1 MSFTSSTRQKKQFVD
16 INPVEKLNKVGSAVA
31 NYTKE
36 ETKTNMKKF
45 WEQLLG
51 VGEYGTGTPRGGDMT
66 AGEAIF
72 FKRQQQ
78 TEQLSQETKPAI
90 RAAYDHAGEILRVGE
105 TNKQETRELQYRL
118 NEIINELQRL
128 ATVSVILEKE
138 VIEATGQTI
147 VNPGKYHINFFEWL
161 LIEIQQ
167 ARMQV
172 EDAGAWLATVSSK
185 DGKKKDYWN
194 MYKKHGTKFGLSGE
208 RSVSTQT
215 A

>member
-1 MSFTSSTRQKKQFVD
+1 MSVKKSTGQKKQFVD
-16 INPVEKLNKVGSAVA
+16 INPVETLNKVGSAVA
-31 NYTKE
+31 SYTKE

-51 VGEYGTGTPRGGDMT
+51 VGEYSKTGSQQGGDMKE
-66 AGEAIF
+66 GEAIS
-72 FKRQQQ
+72 FKKQH
-78 TEQLSQETKPAI
+78 EQIQQETKPAL

-118 NEIINELQRL
+118 NEIIGELQRL
-128 ATVSVILEKE
+128 ATASVVLEKE

-147 VNPGKYHINFFEWL
+147 VNPGKYHLNFFEWL
-161 LIEIQQ
+161 LIEIRQ
-167 ARMQV
+167 ARTQV

-185 DGKKKDYWN
+185 NGKKKNYWN

>member
-1 MSFTSSTRQKKQFVD
+1 MSSKLSTRQKKQIVD
-16 INPVEKLNKVGSAVA
+16 INPVETLNKVGSAVA

-51 VGEYGTGTPRGGDMT
+51 VGEYGKTTPQQGDMT
-66 AGEAIF
+66 EGQAIF
-72 FKRQQQ
+72 FQQQ
-78 TEQLSQETKPAI
+78 QQQEQIQQEAKPAI
-90 RAAYDHAGEILRVGE
+90 RAAYDHAGEIIRVGE
-105 TNKQETRELQYRL
+105 TNKQETQQLQSKL
-118 NEIINELQRL
+118 NEIIGELQRL

-147 VNPGKYHINFFEWL
+147 VNPGKYHLNFFEWL

-167 ARMQV
+167 ARIQV
-172 EDAGAWLATVSSK
+172 EDAGTWLATVSSK
-185 DGKKKDYWN
+185 NGKKKNYWS

>member
-1 MSFTSSTRQKKQFVD
+1 MSTKPLSKQKSQSLE
-16 INPVEKLNKVGSAVA
+16 INPVEKLNKFSSAVA

-36 ETKTNMKKF
+36 ETKANMKKF

-51 VGEYGTGTPRGGDMT
+51 VGEYGHNGSSQGGDMIE
-66 AGEAIF
+66 GQAISF
-72 FKRQQQ
+72 SKRQETVQQ
-78 TEQLSQETKPAI
+78 EAKPAI
-90 RAAYDHAGEILRVGE
+90 RAAYDYAGEIIKTGE
-105 TNKQETRELQYRL
+105 TQKQETKEIQYKL
-118 NEIINELQRL
+118 NEIIGELQRIST
-128 ATVSVILEKE
+128 ASVVLEKE

-147 VNPGKYHINFFEWL
+147 VNPGKYHLNFFEWL
-161 LIEIQQ
+161 LIEIKQ

-185 DGKKKDYWN
+185 NGKKSNYWS